1 MSQLEAVQAQ
11 WEADVDAFQKAKPAV
26 TLSAIRLMALR
37 CLDAYPQATHM
48 LIESSDQ
55 GRYMCGPITIEADGV
70 ALLEDD
76 PIWEFNEEHDLDAV
90 ASYLEWGDD
99 TWEDFTDM
107 SHPYT
112 RTRAG
117 YYAMDLAL
125 IVSGLP
131 V

>member
-11 WEADVDAFQKAKPAV
+11 WESGVTEYHRIKPAV
-26 TLSAIRLMALR
+26 TLAAIRLMALR

-55 GRYMCGPITIEADGV
+55 GRYMCGPGTIEADGV

-76 PIWEFNEEHDLDAV
+76 PIWEFNEEHDLDSV
-90 ASYLEWGDD
+90 ASWLSWGDD

-107 SHPYT
+107 THPYT

-125 IVSGLP
+125 IVADLP

>member
-1 MSQLEAVQAQ
+1 MSQLEDAQEQ
-11 WEADVDAFQKAKPAV
+11 WETATDTFHRVVPAV
-26 TLSAIRLMALR
+26 TLAAIRLMALR

-55 GRYMCGPITIEADGV
+55 GRYMCGPLSIEVDGV
-70 ALLEDD
+70 TLLEDD
-76 PIWEFNEEHDLDAV
+76 PMWEFNEEHELDSV
-90 ASYLEWGDD
+90 ASYLSWGDD

-107 SHPYT
+107 EHPFT

-125 IVSGLP
+125 IVAGLP

>member
-1 MSQLEAVQAQ
+1 VSQVEAMQDEWLA
-11 WEADVDAFQKAKPAV
+11 AVDRFHKAKPAA
-26 TLSAIRLMALR
+26 TLAAIRLMALR

-48 LIESSDQ
+48 LLESSDQ
-55 GRYMCGPITIEADGV
+55 GRYMCGPNAIEVDGV

-76 PIWEFNEEHDLDAV
+76 PMWEFNEEHDLDAV
-90 ASYLEWGDD
+90 ASYLDWGDD

-107 SHPYT
+107 AHPYT